1 MRRSWTMVVQG
12 VLLIVVAIIHL
23 VMTAEVGRIVARNTS
38 AKAFAFLW
46 PPYALDHV
54 VVGILLIPIG
64 VTTILCAEG
73 VPNGD
78 IRARLIALANA
89 IAILCLPIA
98 VVVAVPLSVLLSAPP
113 FLVAT
118 ALLAL
123 TGAWMFWPIFKR

>member
-1 MRRSWTMVVQG
+1 MVVQG